1 MIGVALVKR
10 ARLQKVT
17 SYTALLAQQ
26 HSSQVTGKSNISNSG
41 FTLLETLATVIIVGV
56 LAAIA
61 APSWVSFTDTRRLNA
76 AQDRVL
82 YTIQEAQSN
91 AKRDKITW
99 EACFHNDG
107 TRVVR
112 AVHPRVSSNSSWN
125 CTQATNWQPIIDEGS
140 QSITINST
148 NSTVGQNPTGYY
160 RVRFRFDGAL
170 DTQDFASTKPI
181 IGRISL
187 SVRNG
192 GNNPKRCVLIS
203 TLLGALRSAQDN
215 KCESS

>member
-10 ARLQKVT
+10 ARLQKI
-17 SYTALLAQQ
+17 SNCTALLAKQY
-26 HSSQVTGKSNISNSG
+26 SSQVARKNYLSNSG
-41 FTLLETLATVIIVGV
+41 FTLLETLVTVIIVGV

-99 EACFHNDG
+99 EACFRNDG
-107 TRVVR
+107 NKVVY
-112 AVHPRVSSNSSWN
+112 AVHPRVISNSSWN
-125 CTQATNWQPIIDEGS
+125 CTQATNWQSILQEGS
-140 QSITINST
+140 QFITINST
-148 NSTVGQNPTGYY
+148 NSTLRQNPTGYY

-170 DTQDFASTKPI
+170 DTQDGGAGNQQ
-181 IGRISL
+181 GRITL
-187 SVRNG
+187 AARYG
-192 GNNPKRCVLIS
+192 GNNPKRCVIVS

-215 KCESS
+215 QCQ